1 MAKFEDPLQEEL
13 EFDSVE
19 EEQTPEEQVE
29 AQAEEPAVEE
39 QTEPEIP
46 DKYRNKSIND
56 IVKMHQEAEK
66 LIGKQAQEVGEVRRL
81 ADDLLKRELY
91 QQQAVQNPK
100 QEEKDPAERYL
111 EDPVGAV
118 NDAVSNHPAIKEAK
132 EQAFAYK
139 SQQVEQ
145 RLRQQFPNFDDVLQD
160 PKFYEW
166 VKVSPVRTR
175 LFTEA
180 HSQYDYDSAAELL
193 STWNIMNKE
202 KQVTQPAMVTDA
214 KKETAK
220 NLKAATVD
228 TGSPAPSSKKTYRR
242 TDLINVRLRDPDRYY
257 AMQDEI
263 MDAYA
268 TGRVK

>member
-39 QTEPEIP
+39 QPEPEIP

-66 LIGKQAQEVGEVRRL
+66 LIGKQAQEVGEVRKL
-81 ADDLLKRELY
+81 ADELLKRELS
-91 QQQAVQNPK
+91 QKKAV
-100 QEEKDPAERYL
+100 
-111 EDPVGAV
+111 EDPKEEEDLSDNYFADPIGTLNKAV
-118 NDAVSNHPAIKEAK
+118 DNHPAIKEAK
-132 EQAFAYK
+132 QQAFVYK
-139 SQQVEQ
+139 QQQVEQ
-145 RLRQQFPNFDDVLQD
+145 RLRQEFPNFDEGIQD
-160 PKFYEW
+160 PTFYDW
-166 VKVSPVRTR
+166 IKVSPIRTR

-180 HSQYDYDSAAELL
+180 HSQYDYDSATELL
-193 STWNIMNKE
+193 STWNLMNKE
-202 KQVTQPAMVTDA
+202 RQVKEPDMVTESKQA
-214 KKETAK
+214 NAK

-242 TDLINVRLRDPDRYY
+242 SDLINLRLRDPDRYY

-263 MDAYA
+263 MSAYA
-268 TGRVK
+268 EGRVK

>member
-19 EEQTPEEQVE
+19 EEQKPEEQVE

-39 QTEPEIP
+39 QPEPEIP
-46 DKYRNKSIND
+46 DKYRNKSIHD

-66 LIGKQAQEVGEVRRL
+66 LIGKQAQEVGEVRKL
-81 ADDLLKRELY
+81 ADDLLRRELY

-214 KKETAK
+214 KKETEK
-220 NLKAATVD
+220 ILK
-228 TGSPAPSSKKTYRR
+228 
-242 TDLINVRLRDPDRYY
+242 LL
-257 AMQDEI
+257 Q
-263 MDAYA
+263 
-268 TGRVK
+268 

>member
-13 EFDSVE
+13 EFDEVE
-19 EEQTPEEQVE
+19 EEQKPEEQV
-29 AQAEEPAVEE
+29 EEPAVEE
-39 QTEPEIP
+39 QPEPEIP
-46 DKYRNKSIND
+46 DKYRNKSIHD

-81 ADDLLKRELY
+81 ADELLKRELS
-91 QQQAVQNPK
+91 QQKAVQNPK
-100 QEEKDPAERYL
+100 QEEKDPTAKYFD
-111 EDPVGAV
+111 DPVGAV
-118 NDAVSNHPAIKEAK
+118 NDAVANHPAIKEAQQ
-132 EQAFAYK
+132 QAFTYK
-139 SQQVEQ
+139 QQQVEQ
-145 RLRQQFPNFDDVLQD
+145 KLRKEFPNFDEVIQD
-160 PKFYEW
+160 PQFFEW
-166 VKVSPVRTR
+166 IKVSPVRTR

-180 HSQYDYDSAAELL
+180 HSQYDYDSAVELV

-202 KQVTQPAMVTDA
+202 KQVTQPNMVTES

-242 TDLINVRLRDPDRYY
+242 SDLINLRLRDPDRYY

-263 MDAYA
+263 MSAYA
-268 TGRVK
+268 EGRVK